1 MIDIEILYEK
11 ISLNYTCR
19 PNPKSFGIMAS
30 QMHKLN
36 LGLSS
41 QIPNVD
47 QFPRSTNKH
56 LEFVRMIYNPCVIL
70 YAYWAEEQVQGYDLH
85 LGFGIWDAQINLGF
99 GILDF

>member
-1 MIDIEILYEK
+1 M
-11 ISLNYTCR
+11 
-19 PNPKSFGIMAS
+19 PPKS

-47 QFPRSTNKH
+47 QFPCSTNKH

-70 YAYWAEEQVQGYDLH
+70 DAYWAEEQVQGYDLH
-85 LGFGIWDAQINLGF
+85 LGFGILDFGF
-99 GILDF
+99 WILDLGGIYSLIN